1 MPKQQPETTA
11 ITSGRD
17 NSGSLAPALWSSS
30 TWQSNGFDESKSNA
44 IATHSLGN
52 YSRYANPTV
61 RAFEQSIAE
70 LEGAQDALAFA
81 SGMGAVSSV
90 VLALCSTGDHIVA
103 QRQIYG
109 GTIAFLNG
117 PCKRLGI
124 DVTYVDGTQPGAFV
138 QAVKPGKTML
148 VLAESPSNPLMEI
161 SDFSE
166 LGSIKGPFTMVDS
179 TIGTPL
185 GQRPLDFGISL
196 SLHSATKGIGGHND
210 STLGVIAG
218 DKDLIDAI
226 WGYAVMHG
234 ASASPHDA
242 LNGLRGIRTLG
253 VRLAHQCASAKR
265 IAEVLSSHSAVSAV
279 YYPGLDTFAQHQ
291 LAAHQMRM
299 FGSVLSFEVRGGID
313 ATRRVIDAVR
323 LVRPA
328 ASFGGPET
336 LICHSATTTH
346 VGMDPAAQKIAG
358 ITDGLI
364 RLSVGL
370 EATDDIIADLEQ
382 ALLT

>member
-1 MPKQQPETTA
+1 M
-11 ITSGRD
+11 
-17 NSGSLAPALWSSS
+17 
-30 TWQSNGFDESKSNA
+30 
-44 IATHSLGN
+44 GN

-90 VLALCSTGDHIVA
+90 ILALCSTGDHIVA

-109 GTIAFLNG
+109 GTISFLNG
-117 PCKRLGI
+117 PCQRLGI

-138 QAVKPGKTML
+138 GAIKPGKTML

-161 SDFSE
+161 SDFAE

-265 IAEVLSSHSAVSAV
+265 IAEILSSHSAVSAV

-291 LAAHQMRM
+291 LAVRQMRM

-346 VGMDPAAQKIAG
+346 VGMDPAAQKVAG

>member
-1 MPKQQPETTA
+1 M
-11 ITSGRD
+11 
-17 NSGSLAPALWSSS
+17 
-30 TWQSNGFDESKSNA
+30 
-44 IATHSLGN
+44 
-52 YSRYANPTV
+52 

-90 VLALCSTGDHIVA
+90 ILALCSTGDHVVA

-109 GTIAFLNG
+109 GTVAFLNG

-124 DVTYVDGTQPGAFV
+124 EVTYVDGTQPGAFV
-138 QAVKPGKTML
+138 GAIKPGKTML

-161 SDFSE
+161 SDFAE

-196 SLHSATKGIGGHND
+196 VLHSATKGIGGHND
-210 STLGVIAG
+210 ATLGVIAG
-218 DKDLIDAI
+218 AKDLIDAI

-234 ASASPHDA
+234 ATASPHDA
-242 LNGLRGIRTLG
+242 LHGLRGIRTLG
-253 VRLAHQCASAKR
+253 VRLAHQCQSTTC
-265 IAEVLSSHSAVSAV
+265 IATALSKNPAVNAV
-279 YYPGLDTFAQHQ
+279 YYPGLDTFSQHQ
-291 LAAHQMRM
+291 LAARQMRM
-299 FGSVLSFEVRGGID
+299 FGSVLSFEVKGGKD
-313 ATRRVIDAVR
+313 AARRVVDGVR

-346 VGMDPAAQKIAG
+346 VGIDPEAQKIAG
-358 ITDGLI
+358 ITDGLVRI
-364 RLSVGL
+364 SVGL

-382 ALLT
+382 ALSA